1 MVRKLSQY
9 LSKRLNLLRF
19 IGDDGIKEWVDKNI
33 VCLQKEQLVMKK
45 KLTSEQSD
53 LVKEEMVKAL
63 VEEIL
68 EHAAHLQVEDN
79 KYTITLYMVKRDW
92 W

>member
-79 KYTITLYMVKRDW
+79 KYTITLYMVKRD
-92 W
+92 